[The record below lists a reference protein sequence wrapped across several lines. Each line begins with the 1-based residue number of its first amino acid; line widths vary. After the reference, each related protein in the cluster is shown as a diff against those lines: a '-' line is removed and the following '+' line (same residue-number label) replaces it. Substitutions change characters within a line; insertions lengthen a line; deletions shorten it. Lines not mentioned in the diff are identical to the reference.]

1 MNLPIA
7 RKDLIINAY
16 SVFECLSIAHNGVK
30 TSKKGKIN
38 MWYIIYVFLS
48 MKKITMVIEM
58 IIAMPLFDSLL
69 NVFKFHIIE
78 IVKNQKFVNKI
89 YSQV

>member
-1 MNLPIA
+1 
-7 RKDLIINAY
+7 
-16 SVFECLSIAHNGVK
+16 
-30 TSKKGKIN
+30 
-38 MWYIIYVFLS
+38 
-48 MKKITMVIEM
+48 MVIEL

>member
-1 MNLPIA
+1 MIHHIL
-7 RKDLIINAY
+7 
-16 SVFECLSIAHNGVK
+16 
-30 TSKKGKIN
+30 
-38 MWYIIYVFLS
+38 FLS

>member
-1 MNLPIA
+1 
-7 RKDLIINAY
+7 
-16 SVFECLSIAHNGVK
+16 
-30 TSKKGKIN
+30 
-38 MWYIIYVFLS
+38 